1 MLYRGNNRGQQSWMW
16 RVFHIG
22 GANTVICKSHFNVMG
37 KNKVSFMKN
46 CKSHFNV
53 MGKNKVSFMKNL
65 TTRINHLNFVTIT
78 PVNCSFKFHVVYG

>member
-46 CKSHFNV
+46 
-53 MGKNKVSFMKNL
+53 L

>member
-46 CKSHFNV
+46 
-53 MGKNKVSFMKNL
+53 L
-65 TTRINHLNFVTIT
+65 TTSINHLNFVTIT

>member
-46 CKSHFNV
+46 
-53 MGKNKVSFMKNL
+53 L

-78 PVNCSFKFHVVYG
+78 PVNCSFKFHVVNG

>member
-1 MLYRGNNRGQQSWMW
+1 MLYRGNNKGQQSWMW

-22 GANTVICKSHFNVMG
+22 GANTVI
-37 KNKVSFMKN
+37 